1 MIISILFIL
10 VMFFVA
16 VIAIGTSLLRGI
28 INLFFNGFQS
38 RHHRTRG
45 DYGQSQTIHNKTEQ
59 AHQSSQASNKKREKI
74 FDDTEGEY
82 VDFEEIK

>member
-10 VMFFVA
+10 VMLFMA

-38 RHHRTRG
+38 RHHRTSG
-45 DYGQSQTIHNKTEQ
+45 TYGQSQTSHNKKEQ
-59 AHQSSQASNKKREKI
+59 AHHSSQTSNKRREKI

>member
-10 VMFFVA
+10 VMLFMA

-38 RHHRTRG
+38 RHHRTSG
-45 DYGQSQTIHNKTEQ
+45 TYGQSQTSHNKKEQ
-59 AHQSSQASNKKREKI
+59 AHHSSQTSNKKREKI

>member
-10 VMFFVA
+10 VMLFMA

-28 INLFFNGFQS
+28 INFFFNGFQS
-38 RHHRTRG
+38 RHHRTSG
-45 DYGQSQTIHNKTEQ
+45 TYGQSQTSHNKKEQ
-59 AHQSSQASNKKREKI
+59 AHHSSQTSNKKREKI

>member
-10 VMFFVA
+10 VMLFMA

-38 RHHRTRG
+38 RHHRTR
-45 DYGQSQTIHNKTEQ
+45 DTYGQSQTSHNKKEQ
-59 AHQSSQASNKKREKI
+59 AHHSSQTSNKKREKI

>member
-10 VMFFVA
+10 VMLFMA
-16 VIAIGTSLLRGI
+16 VIAIGTSLLKGI

-38 RHHRTRG
+38 RHHRTSG
-45 DYGQSQTIHNKTEQ
+45 TYGQSQTSHNKKEQ
-59 AHQSSQASNKKREKI
+59 AHHSSHTSNKKREKI